1 MFGYVRI
8 EKPDLLIRDFTLY
21 KSIYC
26 GLCKAIGRRCGQIP
40 RGAVTYD
47 MTFLSLLLL
56 SLAPED
62 PSLNDESCVLN
73 PVKKKPVMASHPIL
87 DYTADL
93 SCLLAYYS
101 AQDDAMDDKP
111 VMGRITASLFSR
123 SARRVRRRYPA
134 LDAAIAS
141 ELCRINQLEKK
152 ESPKVVA
159 ESFGLI
165 LRALMR
171 EGYALLNRQDE
182 HKDVYA
188 TLLDE
193 AAKSLGEWVY
203 ILDAIDDL
211 EEDRRA
217 KNHNPFLAMT
227 KEEALVKGEQ
237 MLMQCEETIDRHLA
251 LIDYERFG
259 AIVYNIVTIGLPA
272 TRRRILNGEKL
283 PAL

>member
-1 MFGYVRI
+1 
-8 EKPDLLIRDFTLY
+8 
-21 KSIYC
+21 
-26 GLCKAIGRRCGQIP
+26 
-40 RGAVTYD
+40 
-47 MTFLSLLLL
+47 
-56 SLAPED
+56 
-62 PSLNDESCVLN
+62 
-73 PVKKKPVMASHPIL
+73 
-87 DYTADL
+87 
-93 SCLLAYYS
+93 
-101 AQDDAMDDKP
+101 
-111 VMGRITASLFSR
+111 
-123 SARRVRRRYPA
+123 
-134 LDAAIAS
+134 
-141 ELCRINQLEKK
+141 
-152 ESPKVVA
+152 
-159 ESFGLI
+159 
-165 LRALMR
+165 MR

-227 KEEALVKGEQ
+227 KEEALAKGEQ